1 MTSLASLDVT
11 NNKLT
16 EVPPALQDLGHL
28 GNETMNINNM
38 SVLISITE
46 NFVTEVLYLRN
57 NRLTKIPVLTHCL
70 NLKELHLGSN
80 KISGIQHG
88 IPCST
93 EMRLSC
99 YLIHCMQG

>member
-11 NNKLT
+11 NNKLI

-28 GNETMNINNM
+28 GNETMNINM
-38 SVLISITE
+38 SVLISTTE

-88 IPCST
+88 IQCS
-93 EMRLSC
+93 
-99 YLIHCMQG
+99 II

>member
-28 GNETMNINNM
+28 GNETMNINM
-38 SVLISITE
+38 SVLISTTE

-88 IPCST
+88 IPCSN
-93 EMRLSC
+93 
-99 YLIHCMQG
+99 I

>member
-28 GNETMNINNM
+28 GNDKYQYM

-46 NFVTEVLYLRN
+46 NVVPEVLYLRN

-88 IPCST
+88 IPCSN
-93 EMRLSC
+93 
-99 YLIHCMQG
+99 I